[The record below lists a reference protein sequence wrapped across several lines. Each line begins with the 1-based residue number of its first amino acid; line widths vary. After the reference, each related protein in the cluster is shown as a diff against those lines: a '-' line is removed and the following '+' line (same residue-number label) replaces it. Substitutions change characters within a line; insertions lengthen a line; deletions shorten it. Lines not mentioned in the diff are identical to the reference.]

1 MRKISSFLVPQRLRK
16 CQCQSH
22 IGKIKLQMF
31 ISTIASAVDEL
42 PWRSR
47 RWLREMDLS
56 LYEDSLPAYDLALP
70 YLPTPSI
77 SLYSH
82 S

>member
-1 MRKISSFLVPQRLRK
+1 
-16 CQCQSH
+16 
-22 IGKIKLQMF
+22 MF